1 MKLMRAALFSVC
13 AAAMAAG
20 QATVH
25 FYEPFNDNSAG
36 WTLGA
41 GWAVGPAVFY
51 STTISGNP
59 LSDPGTDKD
68 GVVGGGVVGTNI
80 GGSIGAGPYPMRWL
94 TSPVIDLTGSQLVL
108 LEYSRVIGMPD
119 GANGDSSLEVWD
131 GSTWVEIWNPSQT
144 SDGLLFNQAWVSPS
158 HDVSAYINAAFQ
170 FRFGYRNATG
180 VLSGFANAPGWTIDN
195 VTLSG
200 WHDNDD
206 GANALPLAV
215 GVTQG
220 HLYSASGTN
229 PQPASCGSFTTS
241 STDCW
246 YTFST
251 PVGGNFDFTRAGGSR
266 MALYTGADCSTL
278 VQVPGRC
285 GTATTFT
292 NVAVAPNT
300 TYWLRLGGPL
310 NSEHTITVALRASL
324 STIGVGSPV
333 GTVLSGSGAPV
344 LGSVGTISLD
354 AEPFR
359 FGLLLMAPPN
369 DASVYTPIDVGTI
382 YLANPGL
389 AVLLSY
395 YTDAAGQWSL
405 TVPFPSDP
413 AYTGFAVELQ
423 CLNFGPFEPETSNA
437 LRLVMGP

>member
-13 AAAMAAG
+13 AAAMAVA
-20 QATVH
+20 QAPTVL

-36 WTLGA
+36 WTLGTE
-41 GWAVGPAVFY
+41 WEIGPAQ
-51 STTISGNP
+51 SSSGGNFGNG
-59 LSDPGTDKD
+59 DPAND
-68 GVVGGGVVGTNI
+68 GSGVPGGGVAGVNI
-80 GGSIGAGPYPMRWL
+80 GGNYVATAHDYRYL
-94 TSPVIDLTGSQLVL
+94 TSPTIDLGGQAPGVTL
-108 LEYSRVIGMPD
+108 LLSYRRFLNSDYPPYMTNRLQVFD
-119 GANGDSSLEVWD
+119 GTNWTTIWDTASNTFFIEDSAWSTPTFDVTPYANPAFAVRWGFNK
-131 GSTWVEIWNPSQT
+131 TAT
-144 SDGLLFNQAWVSPS
+144 S
-158 HDVSAYINAAFQ
+158 I
-170 FRFGYRNATG
+170 
-180 VLSGFANAPGWTIDN
+180 VLSGWNLDN
-195 VTLSG
+195 VRVAAFAPIA
-200 WHDNDD
+200 ND
-206 GANALPLAV
+206 ACASATPLGL
-215 GVTQG
+215 GVTNG
-220 HLYSASGTN
+220 HLVGATGTN
-229 PQPASCGSFTTS
+229 PQPTSCGSFTTS

-285 GTATTFT
+285 GTGTTFT

-310 NSEHTITVALRASL
+310 NSEHAITVALRASL
-324 STIGVGSPV
+324 ATIGVGSPV

-344 LGSVGTISLD
+344 LGSVGSITLD

-359 FGLLLMAPPN
+359 FGLLLIAPPN
-369 DASVYTPIDVGTI
+369 EANLYTPIGVGTI

-405 TVPFPSDP
+405 TVPFPADP
-413 AYTGFAVELQ
+413 AYTGFALELQ
-423 CLNFGPFEPETSNA
+423 CLNFGPFAPETSNA
-437 LRLVMGP
+437 LRLVMGS